1 MNVLLDGP
9 QDVEIHGDRVTL
21 RGTSDGQRV
30 TVTLR
35 LEDALITQHRVA
47 STHEAVMARRA
58 SEGCAVLAFPSV
70 SPPPPPRTERA

>member
-35 LEDALITQHRVA
+35 LEDALITAHRL
-47 STHEAVMARRA
+47 HEANAARV
-58 SEGCAVLAFPSV
+58 EGSV
-70 SPPPPPRTERA
+70 IEVDFRPLPRSHAADSA